1 MAMSVMPIH
10 HAGGHISSKGM
21 RQKVIPIDCIMVFAL
36 PLKFAGSAPYFKIVK
51 RMTVIPISRTR
62 MSTVIHHGT
71 YCHTESMMSAAPVIA
86 LSAIGSMILPKSVMR
101 FRERAT
107 IRLGHA
113 TVTDDA
119 EGERLGDVAPAHEL
133 RALKE
138 DRNRLESAIGDLTG
152 DIEQVPSAVSAIKVG
167 GVRSYARV
175 RGGEEVELAAR
186 PIRVERFEIR
196 DLRMAG
202 DFLDV
207 DCVVDCSSGTYI
219 RAIARDL
226 GADLGVGGHLTA
238 LRRTRVG
245 DFTVDNAQR
254 IPERD
259 APRAAEDPSGGLH
272 LTPLGEAALSFLP
285 LLPVSEREA
294 AALRYG
300 QRIEAP
306 QASEPETYPA
316 AAIVPP
322 TGELVAIV
330 EPAPKRGLL
339 KSASV
344 IPRL

>member
-1 MAMSVMPIH
+1 MSKKRAGEGPHGFLLLDKPVGLTSH
-10 HAGGHISSKGM
+10 DVVARVRYHLNTRKVGHAGTLDPAATGLLLLG
-21 RQKVIPIDCIMVFAL
+21 V
-36 PLKFAGSAPYFKIVK
+36 GY
-51 RMTVIPISRTR
+51 
-62 MSTVIHHGT
+62 GT
-71 YCHTESMMSAAPVIA
+71 KLLTYAVGLDKTYE
-86 LSAIGSMILPKSVMR
+86 
-101 FRERAT
+101 AT

-138 DRNRLESAIGDLTG
+138 DRSRLESAIGDLTG

-219 RAIARDL
+219 RALARDL
-226 GADLGVGGHLTA
+226 GAALGVGGHLTA

-272 LTPLGEAALSFLP
+272 LTPLGEAALSFFAFAT
-285 LLPVSEREA
+285 R
-294 AALRYG
+294 
-300 QRIEAP
+300 QRAR
-306 QASEPETYPA
+306 SC
-316 AAIVPP
+316 
-322 TGELVAIV
+322 
-330 EPAPKRGLL
+330 
-339 KSASV
+339 SAQV
-344 IPRL
+344 WAMD

>member
-1 MAMSVMPIH
+1 MSKKRAGEGPNGFLLLDKPVGLTSH
-10 HAGGHISSKGM
+10 DVVARVRYHLNTRKVGHAGTLDPAATGLLLLG
-21 RQKVIPIDCIMVFAL
+21 V
-36 PLKFAGSAPYFKIVK
+36 G
-51 RMTVIPISRTR
+51 
-62 MSTVIHHGT
+62 HGT
-71 YCHTESMMSAAPVIA
+71 KLLTYAVGLDKTYE
-86 LSAIGSMILPKSVMR
+86 
-101 FRERAT
+101 AT

>member
-1 MAMSVMPIH
+1 MSKERAGQGPHGFLLLDKPAGLTSHDVVARVRYH
-10 HAGGHISSKGM
+10 LNTRKVGHAGTLDPAATGLLLLG
-21 RQKVIPIDCIMVFAL
+21 V
-36 PLKFAGSAPYFKIVK
+36 G
-51 RMTVIPISRTR
+51 
-62 MSTVIHHGT
+62 HGT
-71 YCHTESMMSAAPVIA
+71 KLLTYAVGLDKTYE
-86 LSAIGSMILPKSVMR
+86 
-101 FRERAT
+101 AT

-138 DRNRLESAIGDLTG
+138 DRNRLESAIGNLTG

-196 DLRMAG
+196 DLREAG

-219 RAIARDL
+219 RALARDL
-226 GADLGVGGHLTA
+226 GTALGVGGHLTA

-259 APRAAEDPSGGLH
+259 APRAAEAPSGGLH

-285 LLPVSEREA
+285 LKPVSEREA

-300 QRIEAP
+300 QWIEAP